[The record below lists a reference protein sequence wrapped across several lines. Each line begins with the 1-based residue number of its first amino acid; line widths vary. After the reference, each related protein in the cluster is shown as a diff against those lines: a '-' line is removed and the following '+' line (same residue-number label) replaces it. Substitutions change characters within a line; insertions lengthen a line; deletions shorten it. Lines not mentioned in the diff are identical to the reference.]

1 MPFTP
6 KFSSDDIVDAA
17 FEIAGES
24 GFDAV
29 TARSVAKA
37 IGGSVA
43 PIYYHFESVEALV
56 KAVVQKL
63 FALTRDA
70 LAEQDGVSPFEA
82 MGLAGFEFARRYPV
96 FVRELVLKPNPYIA
110 AYQAEEEALLR
121 MLDGDPK
128 AKALNME
135 ERRSLLVKVKAL
147 QIGFQTLIANGQLPA
162 WLGEDEA
169 RKMFLATGN
178 ALLDLELAMRAT

>member
-1 MPFTP
+1 MPFSP
-6 KFSSDDIVDAA
+6 KFTRDDIVDAA

-43 PIYYHFESVEALV
+43 PIYYHFDSVEALV

-63 FALTRDA
+63 FALTHEV

-110 AYQAEEEALLR
+110 AYQAEEETLLG

-128 AKALNME
+128 AKELGME

-169 RKMFLATGN
+169 RKMFLSTGN
-178 ALLDLELAMRAT
+178 ALLDLELAKRAT

>member
-1 MPFTP
+1 MPFSP
-6 KFSSDDIVDAA
+6 KFSRDDIVDAA

-43 PIYYHFESVEALV
+43 PIYYHFDSVEALV

-63 FALTRDA
+63 FALTHEV

-96 FVRELVLKPNPYIA
+96 FFRELVLRPNPYVA
-110 AYQAEEEALLR
+110 SYRADEEALLA

-128 AKALNME
+128 AKELGMDG
-135 ERRSLLVKVKAL
+135 RRSLLVKVKAL
-147 QIGFQTLIANGQLPA
+147 QIGFQALIANGQLPA

-178 ALLDLELAMRAT
+178 ALLDLELAKRAT

>member
-1 MPFTP
+1 VPFSP
-6 KFSSDDIVDAA
+6 KFSKEEIVDAA
-17 FEIAGES
+17 FAIAERS

-43 PIYYHFESVEALV
+43 PMYYHFESVDALV
-56 KAVVQKL
+56 QAVVQKL
-63 FALTRDA
+63 FALTHEV

-82 MGLAGFEFARRYPV
+82 MGLASFEFAKRYPV

-128 AKALNME
+128 AKELGME
-135 ERRSLLVKVKAL
+135 GRRSLLVKVKAL

-169 RKMFLATGN
+169 RQLLIATGN
-178 ALLDLELAMRAT
+178 SLLDLELAKRAT

>member
-1 MPFTP
+1 MPFSS
-6 KFSSDDIVDAA
+6 KFSRDDIVDAA

-24 GFDAV
+24 GFGAV

-43 PIYYHFESVEALV
+43 PIYYHFDSVEALV

-63 FALTRDA
+63 FALTHEL
-70 LAEQDGVSPFEA
+70 LAERDGVSPFEA

-96 FVRELVLKPNPYIA
+96 FFRELVLRPNPYVA
-110 AYQAEEEALLR
+110 SYRADEESLLR

-128 AKALNME
+128 AKELSME
-135 ERRSLLVKVKAL
+135 GRRSLIVKVKAL

-178 ALLDLELAMRAT
+178 ALLDLELAKRAT